1 MKLLTKINRRFALFS
16 ALALL
21 FGVLLIYLFMRYFV
35 QANLEENLRLNK
47 LNAVKELRIG
57 HKVEFAPFLEVKE
70 ISSERMKNTTDEIKD
85 TLIYNEVE
93 REPDSFCQ
101 LKSFQNINGKY
112 YQIIVRQD
120 NVEQEDLIYS
130 IVIPVF
136 ILLLLILLISNL
148 AVNRISIAIWKPFYN
163 NLEKLKRFSASD
175 KNKLDLTESGIEEFR
190 DLNDALTELTEKV
203 KADYIK
209 LKEFSEN
216 ASHELQTPIAIIK
229 AKIEAM
235 MQTEITEEKLAQL
248 HAITKVL
255 NRLSRLNE
263 SLTLLTKLDSADFR
277 EKKEI
282 SLKNFIIRM
291 EEDFSEIADAKDIRI
306 EADLRN
312 DVIIPFNE
320 DLLEILLSN
329 LFANAIKHNLK
340 NGKIF
345 VELIGRE
352 FKIKNTGAEL
362 QKDAL
367 KMFDRFEKDDQSG
380 DSPGLGLTIVK
391 QICDLNGLKVKYS
404 FSDNLHKVEI
414 LFPDS

>member
-136 ILLLLILLISNL
+136 ILLLLILIISNL

-175 KNKLDLTESGIEEFR
+175 KNKLDLTESGIDEFK
-190 DLNDALTELTEKV
+190 DLNYALIELTEKV
-203 KADYIK
+203 KADYVR

-229 AKIEAM
+229 AKVEAM

-263 SLTLLTKLDSADFR
+263 SLTLLTKLESADYEGKKEINLKNILTRMDEDFR
-277 EKKEI
+277 EIAEASGIKIENDLAENI
-282 SLKNFIIRM
+282 FI
-291 EEDFSEIADAKDIRI
+291 K
-306 EADLRN
+306 
-312 DVIIPFNE
+312 FNE

-329 LFANAIKHNLK
+329 LIINAIKYNIK

-345 VELIGRE
+345 VSLSDGQ
-352 FKIKNTGAEL
+352 FKISNTGIAL
-362 QKDAL
+362 KKDAE
-367 KMFDRFEKDDQSG
+367 KMFNRFEKDDQSS

-391 QICDLNGLKVKYS
+391 QICDINKLYVEYSYAEYLHTVKI
-404 FSDNLHKVEI
+404 NLPK
-414 LFPDS
+414 